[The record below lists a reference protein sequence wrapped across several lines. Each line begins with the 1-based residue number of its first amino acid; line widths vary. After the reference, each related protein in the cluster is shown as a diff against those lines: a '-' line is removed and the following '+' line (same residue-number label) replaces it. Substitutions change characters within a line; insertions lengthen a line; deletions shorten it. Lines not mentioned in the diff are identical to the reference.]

1 VPCRRQYVCI
11 RLRID
16 LCECQLHT
24 VREATQPV
32 VSSHVPLV
40 VDVHSIAM
48 TNGMWGRY
56 VDVDVNLTAAEPG
69 AASEEL
75 GIFGKKYDA
84 VLVS

>member
-1 VPCRRQYVCI
+1 
-11 RLRID
+11 
-16 LCECQLHT
+16 
-24 VREATQPV
+24 
-32 VSSHVPLV
+32 V